1 VKDFIGYTKVDHYL
15 IEQAIDNYNKW
26 NSNWWDKLQE
36 YRQELIEMFDK
47 KLMNRILMSI
57 GFKYSETYKVNS
69 FSGIMAHEYWS
80 VLKTVPDEMFDEF
93 KEYYNKDLSS
103 VAKGLR
109 SLIVVG
115 SEDPYVSAEGCNFI
129 RRFTNQENV

>member
-1 VKDFIGYTKVDHYL
+1 MKDFIGYTKVEPFL
-15 IEQAIDNYNKW
+15 IERALRNFNKW
-26 NSNWWDKLQE
+26 NSKWYGKLQG
-36 YRQELIEMFDK
+36 YRQELIGKFDNK
-47 KLMNRILMSI
+47 PLNKILMSI

-80 VLKTVPDEMFDEF
+80 VLKIVPNEVFDEF
-93 KEYYNKDLSS
+93 KEYYNKDFAS

-115 SEDPYVSAEGCNFI
+115 NEDPYVSAEGRNFI
-129 RRFTNQENV
+129 RRFTNKEEI

>member
-1 VKDFIGYTKVDHYL
+1 MKDFIGYTKVEPYL
-15 IEQAIDNYNKW
+15 IKQALDNFNKW
-26 NSNWWDKLQE
+26 NNDWWDTLQG
-36 YRQELIEMFDK
+36 YRKELVEKFDK
-47 KLMNRILMSI
+47 KPLNKILMSI

-69 FSGIMAHEYWS
+69 FSCIMAHEYYS
-80 VLKTVPDEMFDEF
+80 VLKVVPEKVFDEF
-93 KEYYNKDLSS
+93 KEYYNKDFAS

-129 RRFTNQENV
+129 RRFTD